1 MQTDTKTVQ
10 TKITYATMTADRME
24 DLHRELDTAIE
35 RVKSTFGRSCP
46 LMIGGREVR
55 ASSEFD
61 DRSPIDTRILLGR
74 FQSAG
79 REQVRDAI
87 AAAKAA
93 FPAWSARPWRDRVAL
108 LKKVAD
114 TIRDHRFELSALM
127 GYEAGKNRLECVG
140 DVEESADLI
149 EYYCNEGEKH
159 DGFTTKLGT
168 LGPGEENYSVLR
180 PYGVWAVI
188 SPFNFPLA
196 LAAGPSGGALVA
208 GNTVVFK
215 PASVT
220 PLLGYKLYEMMMEAG
235 VPAGVF
241 NFVTGGG
248 STAGQELID
257 NPDVDGIVFTGSKDV
272 GMHLIR
278 DNASRAVPRPLI
290 IEMGGKNP
298 ALVMASADLDK
309 ASNGVMRSAFG
320 AQGQKCSA
328 CSRVYVARSVR
339 DEFVRLLVEKT
350 KKIKIGNPLDRDVYL
365 GPVINE
371 DAVKT
376 YERAVAQAK
385 ADGGKILTGGR
396 RITDGEL
403 AHGYF
408 VEPTIIDGL
417 PTSHPLFSEELF
429 VPIMVVG
436 DVMTLDEAIELANRT
451 EYGLTAGIFSEDDR
465 EIQQFFDRI
474 QAGVTYANRRAGAT
488 TGAWPG
494 INSFGGWKASGSTG
508 RGAGV
513 PWHELLA
520 PLPAD
525 AVPRRQPVAA
535 PEVLARPEAAA
546 IADWQQLVVEL
557 SAGSAGLRILLVVL
571 DGSGRPISASDAV
584 LRTETVSDMG
594 NDAAGGGWG

>member
-1 MQTDTKTVQ
+1 METDTKKPQ

-24 DLHRELDTAIE
+24 DLHRDLDGAIE
-35 RVKSTFGRSCP
+35 KVKSTFGKSYP
-46 LMIGGREVR
+46 LMIGGRDVR
-55 ASSEFD
+55 ASKEFD
-61 DRSPIDTRILLGR
+61 DRSPIDTRILLGK
-74 FQSAG
+74 FQSGGA
-79 REQVRDAI
+79 EHVRDAI

-93 FPAWSARPWRDRVAL
+93 FPAWSARPWRERVAL

-114 TIRDHRFELSALM
+114 KIRDHRWELSALM
-127 GYEAGKNRLECVG
+127 GYEAGKSRLECVG

-149 EYYCNEGEKH
+149 EYYCVEMEKH

-168 LGPGEENYSVLR
+168 LGPGEENFSVLR

-196 LAAGPSGGALVA
+196 LAAGPAGGALVA

-220 PLLGYKLYEMMMEAG
+220 PLLGYKLYEMMVEAG

-257 NPDVDGIVFTGSKDV
+257 NKDIDGIVFTGSKEV
-272 GMHLIR
+272 GMHLLR
-278 DNASRAVPRPLI
+278 DNATRPFPRPLV

-298 ALVMASADLDK
+298 ALIMKSADLDK
-309 ASNGVMRSAFG
+309 ASDGVMRSAFG

-328 CSRVYVARSVR
+328 CSRVYVSKPVR

-376 YERAVAQAK
+376 YERAIAQAR

-396 RITDGEL
+396 RLTDGDF

-408 VEPTIIDGL
+408 VEPTVVDGL

-429 VPIMVVG
+429 VPITVVG
-436 DVMTLDEAIELANRT
+436 DVLSLDEAIDLANST

-465 EIQQFFDRI
+465 EIEQFFNRI
-474 QAGVTYANRRAGAT
+474 HAGVTYANRRAGAT

-494 INSFGGWKASGSTG
+494 INPFGGWKASGSTG
-508 RGAGV
+508 RGTGGPYYV
-513 PWHELLA
+513 
-520 PLPAD
+520 
-525 AVPRRQPVAA
+525 
-535 PEVLARPEAAA
+535 
-546 IADWQQLVVEL
+546 QQFMREQSRV
-557 SAGSAGLRILLVVL
+557 RI
-571 DGSGRPISASDAV
+571 R
-584 LRTETVSDMG
+584 
-594 NDAAGGGWG
+594 

>member
-1 MQTDTKTVQ
+1 MATDAKGAQ

-24 DLHRELDTAIE
+24 DLHRELDRAIE
-35 RVKSTFGRSCP
+35 QVQTTFGKSYP
-46 LMIGGREVR
+46 LVIGGQVIRS
-55 ASSEFD
+55 AGEFE

-74 FQSAG
+74 FQSAS
-79 REQVRDAI
+79 REEVRQAI
-87 AAAKAA
+87 AAARSA
-93 FPAWSARPWRDRVAL
+93 FPKWSARPWADRVSL

-114 TIRDHRFELSALM
+114 AIRAHRWELAALM

-149 EYYCNEGEKH
+149 EYYCDQVAAH
-159 DGFTTKLGT
+159 HGFETTLGV
-168 LGPGEENYSVLR
+168 LGPGEENTSVLR

-196 LAAGPSGGALVA
+196 LAAGPAGGALVA

-220 PLLGYKLYEMMMEAG
+220 PLLGYKLAEMMMEAG
-235 VPAGVF
+235 IPDGVF
-241 NFVTGGG
+241 NFITGSGG
-248 STAGQELID
+248 TAGQELVD
-257 NPDVDGIVFTGSKDV
+257 NAGIDGIVFTGSKDV
-272 GMHLIR
+272 GMRLIR

-298 ALVMASADLDK
+298 AIIMRSADLEK
-309 ASNGVMRSAFG
+309 ATDGVMRSAFG

-328 CSRVYVARSVR
+328 CSRVYVSKAIR

-350 KKIKIGNPLDRDVYL
+350 KKIKIGDPLNRDVYL

-371 DAVKT
+371 EAVKT

-385 ADGGKILTGGR
+385 ADGGNILTGGR
-396 RITDGEL
+396 RLTDGDF

-408 VEPTIIDGL
+408 VEPTVIDGL
-417 PTSHPLFSEELF
+417 PASHPLFSEELF
-429 VPIMVVG
+429 VPITVVAE
-436 DVMTLDEAIELANRT
+436 VLTLEEAIDLANST

-465 EIQQFFDRI
+465 EIAQFFDRI

-508 RGAGV
+508 RGTGGPYYV
-513 PWHELLA
+513 
-520 PLPAD
+520 
-525 AVPRRQPVAA
+525 
-535 PEVLARPEAAA
+535 
-546 IADWQQLVVEL
+546 QQFMREQSRV
-557 SAGSAGLRILLVVL
+557 RI
-571 DGSGRPISASDAV
+571 R
-584 LRTETVSDMG
+584 
-594 NDAAGGGWG
+594 

>member
-1 MQTDTKTVQ
+1 MATETKPGQ
-10 TKITYATMTADRME
+10 PKITYATMTADRME
-24 DLHRELDTAIE
+24 DLHRELDATIE
-35 RVKSTFGRSCP
+35 RVKSTFGKSYP
-46 LMIGGREVR
+46 MMIGGKAVK

-61 DRSPIDTRILLGR
+61 DRSPIDTRILLGK
-74 FQSAG
+74 FQSG
-79 REQVRDAI
+79 SREQVRDAV

-93 FPAWSARPWRDRVAL
+93 YPAWSAKPWRERVAL

-114 TIRDHRFELSALM
+114 KIRDRRWELSALM

-149 EYYCNEGEKH
+149 EYYCIQMEKH
-159 DGFTTKLGT
+159 EGFATKLDT
-168 LGPGEENYSVLR
+168 LGPGEENSSVLR

-220 PLLGYKLYEMMMEAG
+220 PLLGYKLYEAMKAAG
-235 VPAGVF
+235 IPAGVF
-241 NFVTGGG
+241 NFITGGG

-257 NPDVDGIVFTGSKDV
+257 NKDIDGIVFTGSKEV
-272 GMHLIR
+272 GMKLIR
-278 DNASRAVPRPLI
+278 DNATRPIPRPLV

-298 ALVMASADLDK
+298 ALIMKSADLDK
-309 ASNGVMRSAFG
+309 AADGVMRSAFG

-328 CSRVYVARSVR
+328 CSRIYVARSIR
-339 DEFVRLLVEKT
+339 DEFVRRLVEKT
-350 KKIKIGNPLDRDVYL
+350 KKIKVGNPLNRDVYL

-376 YERAVAQAK
+376 YERAIAQAK
-385 ADGGKILTGGR
+385 AGGGKILTGGR
-396 RITDGEL
+396 RLTEGEL

-429 VPIMVVG
+429 VPITVIG
-436 DVMTLDEAIELANRT
+436 DVMTLDEAIDLANST

-465 EIQQFFDRI
+465 EIEQFFNRI

-508 RGAGV
+508 RGTGGPYYV
-513 PWHELLA
+513 
-520 PLPAD
+520 
-525 AVPRRQPVAA
+525 
-535 PEVLARPEAAA
+535 
-546 IADWQQLVVEL
+546 QQFMREQSRV
-557 SAGSAGLRILLVVL
+557 RI
-571 DGSGRPISASDAV
+571 R
-584 LRTETVSDMG
+584 
-594 NDAAGGGWG
+594 